1 MQKSKTHYEQV
12 PLQIVKKILE
22 EEVQTEDV
30 AVKPRLVKNAPFNA
44 GIFPVRIARKVGGRS

>member
-1 MQKSKTHYEQV
+1 MQKVKTHYKQV

-22 EEVQTEDV
+22 EEVHQEDV
-30 AVKPRLVKNAPFNA
+30 VVKPRPVKNTPFNA